1 MQALS
6 RGGQLPNTSMRA
18 NMQANMQANMLANML
33 DVKE

>member
-6 RGGQLPNTSMRA
+6 RGGQLPDTS
-18 NMQANMQANMLANML
+18 MQANMQANMLANML